1 VEDPFG
7 ALYGPAN
14 AAAVADL
21 ELEPAAVE
29 IRDRGVRRSILHA
42 QRDVMALL
50 GQEVGDVGAD
60 EARRT
65 GDEDLRQASAD

>member
-1 VEDPFG
+1 VEDP
-7 ALYGPAN
+7 LRTLLGPAN
-14 AAAVADL
+14 AAAVTDL

-29 IRDRGVRRSILHA
+29 IGDRGAGRSLLHA
-42 QRDVMALL
+42 QRDVVAPL

-60 EARRT
+60 EARHA